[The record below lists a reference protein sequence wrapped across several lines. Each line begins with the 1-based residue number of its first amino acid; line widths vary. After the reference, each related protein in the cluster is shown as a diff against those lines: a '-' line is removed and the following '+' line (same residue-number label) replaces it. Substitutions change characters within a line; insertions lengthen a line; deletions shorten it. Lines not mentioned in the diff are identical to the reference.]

1 MKTEGDDIRSVR
13 HVSNLDT
20 NSINKATE
28 KASADRNFITDAVKQ
43 LEDFDF
49 PAYKAQMIQF
59 LKDKSADKDII
70 SLFESL
76 SGYRLYKDLYHVKKA
91 FEQNNPIAK
100 QDNQMTDETR
110 KNLEVRQVDPLHKR
124 KDYPE
129 VPATAPKE
137 YVCMLCGKSFQT
149 RDDLI
154 HHQEFEF
161 KKN

>member
-1 MKTEGDDIRSVR
+1 M
-13 HVSNLDT
+13 
-20 NSINKATE
+20 
-28 KASADRNFITDAVKQ
+28 
-43 LEDFDF
+43 EDFDF

-76 SGYRLYKDLYHVKKA
+76 IGDRLYKDLYQVKKA

-100 QDNQMTDETR
+100 QDNQMSDETR
-110 KNLEVRQVDPLHKR
+110 KNLGVRQVDPLHKR
-124 KDYPE
+124 MDYLE
-129 VPATAPKE
+129 VHATAPKE
-137 YVCMLCGKSFQT
+137 YLCMLCGKSFQT